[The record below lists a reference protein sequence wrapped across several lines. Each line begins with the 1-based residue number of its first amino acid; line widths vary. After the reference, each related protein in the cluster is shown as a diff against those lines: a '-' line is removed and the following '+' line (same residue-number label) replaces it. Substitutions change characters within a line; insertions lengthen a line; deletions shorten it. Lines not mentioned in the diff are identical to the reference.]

1 MSESSPEVDAAVVV
15 QIQRNKMSELEWQNT
30 VLQAQL
36 QEAGARL
43 AESAHDRM
51 RIRQLELQIEELQAG
66 TQGGQQDE

>member
-1 MSESSPEVDAAVVV
+1 MSESLPEVDAQVVV
-15 QIQRNKMSELEWQNT
+15 QIQRNRLSELEWQNT
-30 VLQAQL
+30 LLQAQL